1 MTKHASDRRVS
12 PRHDQVQ
19 VHGIVAA
26 QITPGANA
34 RLIDVSAGGVLVETN
49 ERLLPGA
56 SVEVHMTTRTE
67 RSSVRGHVLRCAV
80 VRVRPSFVCYRGA
93 IGFDRLLPGFLDVST
108 SPASSSGARPAAPA
122 RAGTTPQ
129 VL

>member
-80 VRVRPSFVCYRGA
+80 VRVRPSFVFYQGSSMCPR
-93 IGFDRLLPGFLDVST
+93 RPPHLPVR
-108 SPASSSGARPAAPA
+108 ARPHPRGQALPRRCCDVAAFN
-122 RAGTTPQ
+122 RI
-129 VL
+129 